1 MTSSM
6 SQETGSHLTLNL
18 QGLDLGLLASRTVI
32 NLYISHPIYG
42 ILLQQP
48 EWTKTTHEESNLL
61 SWECPVLFDQHS

>member
-42 ILLQQP
+42 ILL
-48 EWTKTTHEESNLL
+48 
-61 SWECPVLFDQHS
+61 